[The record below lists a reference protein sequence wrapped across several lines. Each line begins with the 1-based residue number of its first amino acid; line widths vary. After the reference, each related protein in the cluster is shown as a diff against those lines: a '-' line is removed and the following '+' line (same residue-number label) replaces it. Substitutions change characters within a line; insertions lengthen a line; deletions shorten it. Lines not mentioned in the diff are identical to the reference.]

1 MRRPRRPG
9 SSSTPARQP
18 RDHLG
23 PGRVRGLAEALE
35 QPADPGV
42 QRPQVLVVGIGLRPT
57 EQRDG
62 LLVRRRTRPEGEQP
76 GEVGRDLGGEAEE
89 AQFALL
95 DRVYDDGDGTLK
107 RVAKDIR
114 SGEVTDARFSD
125 LRQRLRSHVIAEL
138 KVRNPRF
145 LKTTATKV

>member
-1 MRRPRRPG
+1 MAHR
-9 SSSTPARQP
+9 T
-18 RDHLG
+18 LG
-23 PGRVRGLAEALE
+23 PDALLDLATESLKTEIAPTLPPDKRYLAAMIANALE
-35 QPADPGV
+35 
-42 QRPQVLVVGIGLRPT
+42 I
-57 EQRDG
+57 
-62 LLVRRRTRPEGEQP
+62 VR
-76 GEVGRDLGGEAEE
+76 RDLGGEAEE

-107 RVAKDIR
+107 RLAKDIR